1 MIGNSLPRI
10 PYADAARNLL
20 RESVLGA
27 VDELVNAKGWAA
39 TSVATV
45 ARAAGVSRQTVY
57 KEFGSRQSIA
67 EAYVMRRLDAA
78 LDEVEANMRDNPD
91 LESALQASISTFFEL
106 VDAPLVQTVLAGGV
120 SSPDLIQLIEITN
133 RHATERL
140 AALFKEIRPG
150 IPDGDAVVFGDTIAR
165 VCAAHAFAPTLERD
179 EATRRVVR
187 LMVVLLAAH

>member
-45 ARAAGVSRQTVY
+45 ARAAGVSRPTVY

-67 EAYVMRRLDAA
+67 EAYVLRRLDSA
-78 LDEVEANMRDNPD
+78 LDEVDANMRDNDD
-91 LESALQASISTFFEL
+91 LETGLREAVAKFFDL

-120 SSPDLIQLIEITN
+120 SSPDLVRLIDVTN
-133 RHATERL
+133 VRATDRL
-140 AALFKEIRPG
+140 AALLQEIRPG
-150 IPDGDAVVFGDTIAR
+150 IPDSDAIVFGDTIAR
-165 VCAAHAFAPTLERD
+165 VCAAHAFAPTLDRD
-179 EATRRVVR
+179 EAVRRVVR
-187 LMVVLLAAH
+187 LMLVLLAAH

>member
-1 MIGNSLPRI
+1 MIGNSFPRI

-67 EAYVMRRLDAA
+67 EAYVLRRLDAA
-78 LDEVEANMRDNPD
+78 LDEVDANMRGNDD
-91 LESALQASISTFFEL
+91 LETGLTNAVTKFFDL

-120 SSPDLIQLIEITN
+120 TSPDLIRLIDVTN
-133 RHATERL
+133 LRATERL
-140 AALFKEIRPG
+140 AALLQEIRPG
-150 IPDGDAVVFGDTIAR
+150 IPDSDATVFGDTIAR
-165 VCAAHAFAPTLERD
+165 VCAAHAFAPTLDRD

-187 LMVVLLAAH
+187 LMLVLLAAH

>member
-1 MIGNSLPRI
+1 MTDSPLRARILDATAGLTIG
-10 PYADAARNLL
+10 
-20 RESVLGA
+20 G
-27 VDELVNAKGWAA
+27 GWAA
-39 TSVATV
+39 VSMGKIASAV
-45 ARAAGVSRQTVY
+45 GVSRQTVY